1 MIYPVSQYYIIYSKN
16 VVFIIL
22 HLRELNLYIILMVSG
37 LLKDS

>member
-1 MIYPVSQYYIIYSKN
+1 MISFKN

-37 LLKDS
+37 LLKDT